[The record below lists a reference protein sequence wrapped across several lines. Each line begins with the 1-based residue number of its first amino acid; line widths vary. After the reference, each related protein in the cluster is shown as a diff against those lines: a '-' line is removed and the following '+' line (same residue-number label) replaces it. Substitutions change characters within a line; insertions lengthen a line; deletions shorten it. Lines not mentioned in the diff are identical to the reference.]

1 MKINNRPYFLFSFL
15 LILFVSGCNSDGNK
29 DETYAELSDPTIE
42 VEEVSERYGIPEES
56 FKIYDGIIEKNQF
69 LSDILL
75 GYGVPYSSIASLVDV
90 AKDVHDVR
98 KLRVG
103 EPYAM
108 FCAKDSLETA
118 CYFVVET
125 SPDTYVVYQLN
136 DSIAAYIGKKPVE
149 TRIREVGGVINS
161 SLSQTISENDL
172 SPALANKLSDIY
184 AWTVDFYRIQRG
196 DYFKAIFE
204 EIYVDGERIGIG
216 NVLAAEFVH
225 RDEAFYSYR
234 FVQDSVANYFDES
247 GESLRKAF
255 LKAPLKFSRIS
266 SKYTMKRY
274 HPVQKRWKAHLGT
287 DYAAPNGTPIM
298 ATGDGTVIAS
308 AYGKYNGNYVKIR
321 HNSTYTTQYLHMSKR
336 AVSNGKFVRQGDIIG
351 YVGSTGLATG
361 PHVCYRFWK
370 NGKQVDPYRQD
381 LPPSEPVASK
391 YLDRYNSVKDSLA
404 PKLEAIPIL
413 GELGPDADKD
423 PA

>member
-1 MKINNRPYFLFSFL
+1 MKSL
-15 LILFVSGCNSDGNK
+15 LKLYALVAITLVAIFSGCSTPENDDSNS
-29 DETYAELSDPTIE
+29 EFEIE
-42 VEEVSERYGIPEES
+42 QVIEKSEITERYGIPEAS
-56 FKIYDGIIEKNQF
+56 FKIYDGVIKKNQF
-69 LSDILL
+69 LADILL
-75 GYGVPYSSIASLVDV
+75 GYGVPYGSIAALADV

-98 KLRVG
+98 KLREG
-103 EPYAM
+103 ESYAM
-108 FCAKDSLETA
+108 FCAKDSAETA

-125 SPDTYVVYQLN
+125 NPDTYVVYQLN
-136 DSIAAYIGKKPVE
+136 DSISAYIGKKPIV
-149 TRIREVGGVINS
+149 TKIREVGGVINS
-161 SLSQTISENDL
+161 SLSQTIAENDL

-204 EIYVDGERIGIG
+204 EIYVDGKSIGIG
-216 NVLAAEFVH
+216 DVLAAEFVH
-225 RDEAFYSYR
+225 RNEPFYSYR
-234 FVQDSVANYFDES
+234 FVQDSVANFFDEK

-287 DYAAPNGTPIM
+287 DYAAPTGTPIM

-308 AYGKYNGNYVKIR
+308 AYGKYNGNYVKVR

-336 AVSNGKFVRQGDIIG
+336 AVSNGKFVRQGDVIG

-381 LPPSEPVASK
+381 LPPSEPIEAK
-391 YLDRYNSVKDSLA
+391 YRDAFKAAKDSLM
-404 PKLEAIPIL
+404 PQLQGIQIENR
-413 GELGPDADKD
+413 EV
-423 PA
+423 

>member
-1 MKINNRPYFLFSFL
+1 MRIDSNSFFHVIVVCAVL
-15 LILFVSGCNSDGNK
+15 LVSCSSDNEQNDNV
-29 DETYAELSDPTIE
+29 DETVSETIE
-42 VEEVSERYGIPEES
+42 VEEVAERYGLPEES
-56 FKIYDGIIEKNQF
+56 FKIYEGVIKKNQF
-69 LSDILL
+69 LADILL
-75 GYGVPYSSIASLVDV
+75 GYGVPYSSIASLADV

-98 KLRVG
+98 KLKEG
-103 EPYAM
+103 EAYAM
-108 FCAKDSLETA
+108 FCAKDSAETA

-125 SPDTYVVYQLN
+125 RPDTYVVYQLN
-136 DSIAAYIGKKPVE
+136 DSIAAYIGKKPIE

-225 RDEAFYSYR
+225 RDEPFYSYR
-234 FVQDSVANYFDES
+234 FVQDSVANYFDEK

-287 DYAAPNGTPIM
+287 DYAAPSGTPIM

-336 AVSNGKFVRQGDIIG
+336 AVSNGKFVRQGEVIG

-381 LPPSEPVASK
+381 LPPSEPIAPK
-391 YLDRYNSVKDSLA
+391 YMGSYKAVKDSLS
-404 PKLEAIPIL
+404 PMLNEISIDFEAS
-413 GELGPDADKD
+413 
-423 PA
+423 